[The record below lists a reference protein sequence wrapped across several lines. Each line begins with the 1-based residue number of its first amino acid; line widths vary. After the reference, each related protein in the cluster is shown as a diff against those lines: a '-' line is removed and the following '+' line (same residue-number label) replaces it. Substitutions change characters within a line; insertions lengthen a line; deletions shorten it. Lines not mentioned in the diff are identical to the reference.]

1 MLVFSSSTEVL
12 VLKQKTAPKPS
23 LADHSLKWILGKE
36 RKNKRTRDRE
46 ASVPPREKNLTSKTA
61 ALRKKRLAKE
71 ENTDI
76 TKRPD
81 NHWDNELWIEFTGIF
96 LQH

>member
-1 MLVFSSSTEVL
+1 MREQERRVYR
-12 VLKQKTAPKPS
+12 
-23 LADHSLKWILGKE
+23 LGK
-36 RKNKRTRDRE
+36 RI
-46 ASVPPREKNLTSKTA
+46 LTSKTA

-81 NHWDNELWIEFTGIF
+81 NHWENELWIEFTGIF
-96 LQH
+96 CSTEVYGTVLINKCSSMGEGTVHGHFSIAG

>member
-1 MLVFSSSTEVL
+1 MDPW
-12 VLKQKTAPKPS
+12 K
-23 LADHSLKWILGKE
+23 KE
-36 RKNKRTRDRE
+36 RMREQERE
-46 ASVPPREKNLTSKTA
+46 ASVPPKEKNLTSKTA

-81 NHWDNELWIEFTGIF
+81 NHWDNELWIEFTGIS

>member
-1 MLVFSSSTEVL
+1 
-12 VLKQKTAPKPS
+12 

-36 RKNKRTRDRE
+36 RKNERTRDRK
-46 ASVPPREKNLTSKTA
+46 ARVPPREKNLTSKTA
-61 ALRKKRLAKE
+61 ALGKKRLAKE
-71 ENTDI
+71 ENTDF